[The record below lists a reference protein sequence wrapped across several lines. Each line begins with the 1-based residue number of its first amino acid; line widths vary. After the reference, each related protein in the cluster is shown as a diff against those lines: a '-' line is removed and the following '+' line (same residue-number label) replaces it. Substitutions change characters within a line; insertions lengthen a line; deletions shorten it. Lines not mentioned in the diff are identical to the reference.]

1 MNAMEQSTYPDEKI
15 GLLEQTI
22 KRDEA
27 VMVHRK
33 RPRFIVGLAVVLLLL
48 CWSFNL
54 WGQLVASHV
63 PSHDAQEKDVD
74 FADVRV
80 PPECLPCNQM
90 LTLFRLSQ
98 VRS

>member
-1 MNAMEQSTYPDEKI
+1 MNAMEQPTSPDEKI

-48 CWSFNL
+48 CWSVNF
-54 WGQLVASHV
+54 WGQLVASDA
-63 PSHDAQEKDVD
+63 PSHGAQEKDVD

-80 PPECLPCNQM
+80 PPACLQCSLM

-98 VRS
+98 MRS

>member
-33 RPRFIVGLAVVLLLL
+33 RPRFIVGLAAVFLLL
-48 CWSFNL
+48 CCSFNF
-54 WGQLVASHV
+54 WGQLVASDP
-63 PSHDAQEKDVD
+63 PSHAAQEKDVD
-74 FADVRV
+74 FADVCV
-80 PPECLPCNQM
+80 PPVCLQCNRM
-90 LTLFRLSQ
+90 LTQFRLSQ